1 MLGLSLNRLGLF
13 DLPLRRLDLSLL
25 CQVLDLSLELRAFEA
40 VVLDPLVVCLVKPT
54 LSIYLLVI
62 VIFVGMLSRCNR
74 LVKHKSCLFSLNL
87 KKCVPWWR
95 IPFGASLLQQ
105 G

>member
-40 VVLDPLVVCLVKPT
+40 VVLDPLVVC
-54 LSIYLLVI
+54 
-62 VIFVGMLSRCNR
+62 
-74 LVKHKSCLFSLNL
+74 
-87 KKCVPWWR
+87 WW
-95 IPFGASLLQQ
+95 
-105 G
+105 